1 MAIDETLHSR
11 QSRFDA
17 RCSASQR
24 LLSRATLSRRIINLA
39 VSRTVKCPHI
49 WRERMIRTS
58 FFSSFRRTKKN
69 HSAGE
74 DTVGTHCTLRNMDKA
89 IEPRSV
95 SFQFPGAPS
104 SMGSNPT
111 RISFSLFLPTTFDD
125 IPIYSQLLAGTLYD
139 QIPSRKTLFP
149 LYPISSPSVILFSSF
164 SLFLSSRLF
173 SRYLIPFPYI
183 FIFFRFNISSF
194 IASNIYS
201 GPYKIFA

>member
-1 MAIDETLHSR
+1 
-11 QSRFDA
+11 
-17 RCSASQR
+17 
-24 LLSRATLSRRIINLA
+24 
-39 VSRTVKCPHI
+39 
-49 WRERMIRTS
+49 MIRTS

-74 DTVGTHCTLRNMDKA
+74 DTVGTHRTLRNMDKA

-104 SMGSNPT
+104 SMGSNPP

-149 LYPISSPSVILFSSF
+149 LYPISSPSVILFPSLSISFSF

-173 SRYLIPFPYI
+173 SRYLILFPYI

-201 GPYKIFA
+201 GPYKLFA